1 MATLNRMCAQSS
13 DLFGSL
19 SFFFLPSSSL
29 STCQSVYLI
38 YGQKFLFGLVVSR
51 THTPGENRISAIP
64 SMEKKNKL
72 SLPIVGWRAIV
83 SDDL

>member
-1 MATLNRMCAQSS
+1 MATLNRVCAQSS

-19 SFFFLPSSSL
+19 SFFFLPSSSF

-51 THTPGENRISAIP
+51 THSGREPNLCHPIDGE
-64 SMEKKNKL
+64 EKQ
-72 SLPIVGWRAIV
+72 IV
-83 SDDL
+83 SPYSWMASHRI